1 MNVLS
6 IKFHIDSGIS
16 IHCERNGADNDQ
28 HITPEH
34 LKSVT
39 VLYEISLINDPLKK
53 VKEQCRINNRNIEY
67 NSHYFTLFF
76 PLENILQPH
85 ESQITFRSL
94 TFYFKDYPK
103 VNIPLVET
111 YTFSELQK
119 NGIETTPESTTIDK
133 NQGTTHK
140 NLQEGVLS
148 TSGTT
153 SSPSISLPHNPISPV
168 LTTKEELKLLFE
180 DSYKKFQA
188 DLQNS
193 SLQDLLKSKQSTFEF
208 NMKNFGISLLCKLLL
223 LVKYFNVLVDNDF
236 QEDLNAFLQHSM
248 GENKKM
254 EGVV

>member
-1 MNVLS
+1 MNVLN

-16 IHCERNGADNDQ
+16 IFCERNGVDKDQ
-28 HITPEH
+28 YITPEH

-39 VLYEISLINDPLKK
+39 VNYEISLINDPLKK
-53 VKEQCRINNRNIEY
+53 VKEQCRIYNRNIEY

-76 PLENILQPH
+76 PLENILHPH
-85 ESQITFRSL
+85 ESQITIRSL
-94 TFYFKDYPK
+94 TFYCKNHPK
-103 VNIPLVET
+103 VIVPLEET

-119 NGIETTPESTTIDK
+119 NGIETTPENTTIDK
-133 NQGTTHK
+133 NQGMAHK

-153 SSPSISLPHNPISPV
+153 PSQGISPPHNPISPV

-193 SLQDLLKSKQSTFEF
+193 TVLDLLKSKQGTFEF
-208 NMKNFGISLLCKLLL
+208 NMKSFGISLLCKLLL

-248 GENKKM
+248 AENKKV